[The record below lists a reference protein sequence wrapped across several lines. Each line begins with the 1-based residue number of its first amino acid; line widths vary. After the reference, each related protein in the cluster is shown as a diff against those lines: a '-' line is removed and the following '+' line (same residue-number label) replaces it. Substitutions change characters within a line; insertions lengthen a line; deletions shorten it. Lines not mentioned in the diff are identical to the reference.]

1 MSRANPVHR
10 GSGVARILLVF
21 VAVVSLGM
29 PDGLLGVA
37 WPSVRDAFSRPLDSL
52 GALLLAFTAGYLT
65 SSSLSGYAIARAGV
79 AWLLAGSCALTG
91 LSLIGYTLAPGWGTL
106 VGLAVATGLGAGA
119 IDGGINT
126 YVASPYG
133 ERLMHWLHASW
144 GIGITLG
151 PLVMTTGLERF
162 HSWRWGYV
170 VVGAAQIGL
179 GAFFACTLPLWRDPP
194 ASHAADHEK
203 PLIDFRTPLADT
215 LRHPPVWGS
224 VLLFFLF
231 SGAEATA
238 GMWTYTLLTESRG
251 MAPKVAGILVGA
263 YWASF
268 TLGRIVAGLYAARLG
283 TPSVIRYNLAGAG
296 VAAALYAWNPS
307 WFLGH
312 AGLLL
317 LGLFIAPIFPGLVS
331 GTSERVGRRDAA
343 NTIGLQIGAA
353 GLGAA
358 LIPGLAGTLARR
370 SNLEIVP
377 LYLVALVAFL
387 LALDLGLRRFCRATH
402 ESEE

>member
-1 MSRANPVHR
+1 MSGANPVRR
-10 GSGVARILLVF
+10 GSGIARIVLVF
-21 VAVVSLGM
+21 VAFVSLGM

-37 WPSVRDAFSRPLDSL
+37 WPSIRDSFARPLDSL
-52 GALLLAFTAGYLT
+52 GTLLLAFTAGYLT
-65 SSSLSGYAIARAGV
+65 SSSLSGYAIARVGV
-79 AWLLAGSCALTG
+79 GWLLTASCALTG
-91 LSLIGYTLAPGWGTL
+91 FSLLGYTATSDWFVLA
-106 VGLAVATGLGAGA
+106 AVAVLTGLGAGA

-126 YVASPYG
+126 YVASHYG
-133 ERLMHWLHASW
+133 ERFMHWLHASW

-151 PLVMTTGLERF
+151 PLVMTTGLQRF
-162 HSWRWGYV
+162 DSWRWGYL
-170 VVGAAQIGL
+170 VVGFAQVAL
-179 GAFFACTLPLWRDPP
+179 GAFFAFTLPLWRDPP
-194 ASHAADHEK
+194 ESSPTSREK

-224 VLLFFLF
+224 ILLFFLF

-263 YWASF
+263 YWACF

-283 TPSVIRYNLAGAG
+283 TASLLRYNLACAWI
-296 VAAALYAWNPS
+296 AAALYAWNPS
-307 WFLGH
+307 WILGH
-312 AGLLL
+312 AGVLL
-317 LGLFIAPIFPGLVS
+317 LGFCISPIFPGLVS

-387 LALDLGLRRFCRATH
+387 LALDVGLRRLSRPT
-402 ESEE
+402 S

>member
-1 MSRANPVHR
+1 MSGAIPVHR
-10 GSGVARILLVF
+10 GSGTARILLVF
-21 VAVVSLGM
+21 VAFVSLGM

-37 WPSVRDAFSRPLDSL
+37 WPSIRDTFTRPLDSL
-52 GALLLAFTAGYLT
+52 GTLLLAFTAGYLT
-65 SSSLSGYAIARAGV
+65 SSSLSGYAIARVGV
-79 AWLLAGSCALTG
+79 GWLLAASCALTG
-91 LSLIGYTLAPGWGTL
+91 FSLLGYTVAPDWFVLAAI
-106 VGLAVATGLGAGA
+106 AVVTGLGAGA

-126 YVASPYG
+126 YVASHYG
-133 ERLMHWLHASW
+133 ERFMHWLHASW

-151 PLVMTTGLERF
+151 PLVMTTGLQRF
-162 HSWRWGYV
+162 DSWRWGYV
-170 VVGAAQIGL
+170 VVGTAQVAL
-179 GAFFACTLPLWRDPP
+179 GAFFAFTLPLWRDPP
-194 ASHAADHEK
+194 ESRPVEREK

-215 LRHPPVWGS
+215 LRHPRVWGS
-224 VLLFFLF
+224 ILLFFLF

-251 MAPKVAGILVGA
+251 MPPKIAGILVGA
-263 YWASF
+263 YWAFF

-283 TPSVIRYNLAGAG
+283 TASLLRCNLAGAW
-296 VAAALYAWNPS
+296 VATILYAWNPA
-307 WFLGH
+307 WILGH
-312 AGLLL
+312 AGVLL
-317 LGLFIAPIFPGLVS
+317 LGFFISPIFPGLVS

-377 LYLVALVAFL
+377 WYLAALVALL
-387 LALDLGLRRFCRATH
+387 LALDLGLRRLSRPTG
-402 ESEE
+402 